1 MDDAGTTSPN
11 DAILQSVKVE
21 VLVTLGTAKPSMSE
35 LSALN
40 VDSVLALDRA
50 VNDPVALYVGDR
62 LVAEGVLEEAEDGEQ
77 DRIAVRISKII
88 DQQNSDR

>member
-1 MDDAGTTSPN
+1 MDNDTTTSPN

-21 VLVTLGTAKPSMSE
+21 VLVALGTAKPSMSE
-35 LSALN
+35 LSALD

-62 LVAEGVLEEAEDGEQ
+62 MVAEGVLEEAEDGEQ
-77 DRIAVRISKII
+77 DCIAVRVSRIF
-88 DQQNSDR
+88 DQQNADR